1 MADRSLAQC
10 TTSRLLPSAFQLRR
24 IMKKLEKSKLQSNK
38 TIQISGSKSISNRLL
53 ILESLFENIK
63 IDNLSNSQDTQLL
76 KKALSENTE
85 TVDIHHAGTAMR
97 FLTSYYSI
105 QEGKTTILTGSKRMK
120 ERPIKNLVT
129 ALQNLGVEI
138 EYLENEGFPPLKI
151 KGRKITETRVNVPAN
166 ISSQFITSLLLI
178 AGKLEK
184 GLEINLVGEITSRSY
199 IEMTLDILT
208 KFGIKASF
216 IGNTIKVE
224 PFTDHQSSII
234 HYEVESDW
242 SSASYFYSFAALGR
256 KTIRLKSFYRESTQ
270 GDSAIAKIY
279 EEFFGIKTLFTDE
292 EYTITL
298 QPVEG
303 FTSPEKIILDMNDCP
318 DIAQT
323 LCVTAAALKIPFEI
337 SGLGTLR
344 VKETD
349 RLLALYNE
357 LQKLGTETEITDSTI
372 RSVRFDEP
380 QENISIK
387 TYQDHRMAMSFAP
400 FCLVKE
406 LTIEDENVV
415 EKSYPMF
422 WEDLEKI
429 LISNTTEI
437 NVNTI

>member
-1 MADRSLAQC
+1 M
-10 TTSRLLPSAFQLRR
+10 
-24 IMKKLEKSKLQSNK
+24 KLEKSQLKENQ

-53 ILESLFENIK
+53 ILESLFSNIQ
-63 IDNLSNSQDTQLL
+63 IGNLSNSQDTSLL

-85 TVDIHHAGTAMR
+85 IIDIHHAGTAMR

-129 ALQNLGVEI
+129 ALQNLGVKI

-151 KGRKITETRVNVPAN
+151 KGRKITQEKVDVPAN

-178 AGKLEK
+178 AGKLEN
-184 GLEINLVGEITSRSY
+184 GLEINLVGEVTSRSY
-199 IEMTLDILT
+199 IEMTLNILT
-208 KFGIKASF
+208 KFGIKNSF

-224 PFTDHQSSII
+224 PINHQPSTIS
-234 HYEVESDW
+234 YEVESDW

-256 KTIRLKSFYRESTQ
+256 KTIYLKSFYKESTQ

-279 EEFFGIKTLFTDE
+279 DEFFGIKTIFNE
-292 EYTITL
+292 NEHKITL
-298 QPVEG
+298 QPDPDFV
-303 FTSPEKIILDMNDCP
+303 FPEKIVLDMNNCP

-349 RLLALYNE
+349 RLLALHQE
-357 LQKLGTETEITDSTI
+357 LKKLGTETEFTDLTIKST
-372 RSVRFDEP
+372 SFSEP
-380 QENISIK
+380 EDNISIK
-387 TYQDHRMAMSFAP
+387 TYQDHRMAMAFAP
-400 FCLVKE
+400 FCLIKE
-406 LTIEDENVV
+406 LQIEDEDVV

-422 WEDLEKI
+422 WEDLKLI
-429 LISNTTEI
+429 LTE
-437 NVNTI
+437 NS

>member
-1 MADRSLAQC
+1 
-10 TTSRLLPSAFQLRR
+10 
-24 IMKKLEKSKLQSNK
+24 MKKLEKSKLHPNR

-63 IDNLSNSQDTQLL
+63 IGNLSSSQDTQLL

-105 QEGKTTILTGSKRMK
+105 QEGKTTVLTGSKRMK

-138 EYLENEGFPPLKI
+138 EYLENEGFPPIKI
-151 KGRKITETRVNVPAN
+151 KGRKITETRVDVPAN

-178 AGKLEK
+178 AGKLDK
-184 GLEINLVGEITSRSY
+184 GLEIHLVGKITSRSY
-199 IEMTLDILT
+199 IEMTLDILA
-208 KFGIKASF
+208 KFGIEARF

-224 PFTDHQSSII
+224 PFITHHSSAI

-256 KTIRLKSFYRESTQ
+256 EIIHLKSFYRESTQ

-279 EEFFGIKTLFTDE
+279 EKFFGIKTIFAE
-292 EYTITL
+292 EDHKITL

-303 FTSPEKIILDMNDCP
+303 FTFPEKIVLDMNDCP

-429 LISNTTEI
+429 LISNITEI
-437 NVNTI
+437 NVNTK

>member
-1 MADRSLAQC
+1 
-10 TTSRLLPSAFQLRR
+10 
-24 IMKKLEKSKLQSNK
+24 MKKLEKSKLTAHK
-38 TIQISGSKSISNRLL
+38 TVQISGSKSISNRLL
-53 ILESLFENIK
+53 ILESLFKNIK
-63 IDNLSNSQDTQLL
+63 IGNLSNSQDTQLL

-105 QEGKTTILTGSKRMK
+105 FEGKTTILTGSKRMK

-151 KGRKITETRVNVPAN
+151 TGKKITQKAVDVPAN

-178 AGKLEK
+178 AGRLEN
-184 GLEINLVGEITSRSY
+184 GLEINLVGEVTSRSY

-208 KFGIKASF
+208 KFGIKNSF
-216 IGNTIKVE
+216 EGNTIKVE
-224 PFTDHQSSII
+224 PFEINDETPVV

-242 SSASYFYSFAALGR
+242 SSASYFYSIAALGR
-256 KTIRLKSFYRESTQ
+256 QTIHLKSFYKESTQ

-279 EEFFGIKTLFTDE
+279 ADFFGITTTFTE
-292 EYTITL
+292 EDHKLTL
-298 QPVEG
+298 QPNPD
-303 FTSPEKIILDMNDCP
+303 FQFPEKIVLDMNNCP

-323 LCVTAAALKIPFEI
+323 LCVTASALKIPFDI

-349 RLLALYNE
+349 RLQALYNE
-357 LQKLGTETEITDSTI
+357 LKKLGTETEITDLTI
-372 RSVRFDEP
+372 KSVSFNEP
-380 QENISIK
+380 EENIIIK

-400 FCLVKE
+400 FCLIKE
-406 LTIEDENVV
+406 LNIEDEDVV

-422 WEDLEKI
+422 WEDLSDI
-429 LISNTTEI
+429 LI
-437 NVNTI
+437 